1 MRAYLRSDLGF
12 ERLHG
17 AGITSRRLA
26 VTHDPTGFWFETVV
40 LQNSFADLLI
50 GGEVATPV
58 AGGPVTIVSK
68 RWRVRC
74 APDGPR
80 SPVPLPRSDGRTEAR
95 GLGKARDL
103 GHQGRLHIHH
113 RIACSSLA

>member
-50 GGEVATPV
+50 GGEVAQHNVLPMLRQWQAV
-58 AGGPVTIVSK
+58 Q
-68 RWRVRC
+68 
-74 APDGPR
+74 
-80 SPVPLPRSDGRTEAR
+80 SP
-95 GLGKARDL
+95 
-103 GHQGRLHIHH
+103 
-113 RIACSSLA
+113 